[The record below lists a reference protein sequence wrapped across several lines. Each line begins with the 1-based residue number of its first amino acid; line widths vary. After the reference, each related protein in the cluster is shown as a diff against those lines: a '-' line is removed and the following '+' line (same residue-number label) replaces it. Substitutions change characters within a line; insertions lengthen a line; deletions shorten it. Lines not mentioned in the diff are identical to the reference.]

1 MWTGNNDSIGQ
12 NSLKNYMYN
21 NKIFILDEITYANC
35 AYLIGD
41 ITEFV
46 FNEAN
51 RGKKLLFI
59 INSPG
64 GEVYTAMNIIGLM
77 NLAKLYD
84 IEIVTMIFGYAGSA
98 ASMIAIQGDKRFM
111 SSQAK
116 HFVHFGTIFDVTS
129 KHSEIEKIY
138 LQNKEYAENMISL
151 YLEACRGK
159 LSRDMLLKLQS
170 DERGYVNAE
179 TCIKHGLADVII
191 ENELAQK
198 MFYDEKRDEFDKG
211 FPSFIK
217 QSKEKEKEKTKSTQK
232 TKKKGAK

>member
-12 NSLKNYMYN
+12 GSSRNYMYN
-21 NKIFILDEITYANC
+21 NKVFILDEITSTNC

-41 ITEFV
+41 ITDFV
-46 FNEAN
+46 FNEGN

-64 GEVYTAMNIIGLM
+64 GEVYTAMNIIGLI

-84 IEIVTMIFGYAGSA
+84 IEIVTMVFGYAGSA
-98 ASMIAIQGDKRFM
+98 ASMLAIQGDKRFM
-111 SSQAK
+111 SKQAK
-116 HFVHFGTIFDVTS
+116 HFVHFGSVFDVTT

-138 LQNKEYAENMISL
+138 RQNKEYAESMINL
-151 YLEACRGK
+151 YLDACRKK

-170 DERGYVNAE
+170 DERGYLNAE
-179 TCIKHGLADVII
+179 DCVKHGLADIII
-191 ENELAQK
+191 EDELVQK

-211 FPSFIK
+211 FPSFVK
-217 QSKEKEKEKTKSTQK
+217 GQKNKEKAKS
-232 TKKKGAK
+232 KKKGTK